1 MEGLPATARRA
12 IESLRDQGRVL
23 YEEFCACPVGP
34 HSPNLQLVLEVFR
47 GLPVAGKHVLVAL
60 EPHRRWVLAELTGER
75 GRPVVLHPETEFTD
89 LHEAERVIYRMRWKA
104 IAGEELPPG

>member
-1 MEGLPATARRA
+1 MRDLPATTRRA
-12 IESLRDQGRVL
+12 IESQRDHGQSL

-34 HSPNLQLVLEVFR
+34 HSPNLQLVLQVFR

-60 EPHRRWVLAELTGER
+60 APHRRWVLAELTGER
-75 GRPVVLHPETEFTD
+75 GCPVILHPETEFTD

-104 IAGEELPPG
+104 ITGEELPPG